1 MAITTMDGLV
11 AALGEA
17 QDQKLYFP
25 SSTTVNAGWLN
36 LNQAA
41 VTGFGQ
47 MAVPTARASGGT
59 TYNQSS
65 FSTGFPLWTDGAVGE
80 TAYIGRYGLTGTATC
95 SVHVYDLMYAASNFS
110 GNSTAAQTIT
120 GFTGMPTRNTNG
132 VNCEI
137 WIGCSAA
144 IGATGFNI
152 TVQYTNELGTS
163 GRNTI
168 STAGITSMPANR
180 MMQVA
185 LQDGDKGVQS
195 IQSMTLSAAS
205 GTAGNMWVMVLERL
219 CSIALPTVNVGSSL
233 DFATLG
239 LPKIYDESCLL
250 FVHQGTGTAT
260 GLMMGQLDIIHG

>member
-11 AALGEA
+11 AALGESK
-17 QDQKLYFP
+17 DQKLYFP
-25 SSTTVNAGWLN
+25 ASTTVNAGWLN

-65 FSTGFPLWTDGAVGE
+65 FTTGFPIWTAGSVGQS
-80 TAYIGRYGLTGTATC
+80 AYLGRYSLTGTATC

-120 GFTGMPTRNTNG
+120 GFAGMPTRNSNG

-144 IGATGFNI
+144 IGGTGFNI

-185 LQDGDKGVQS
+185 LQNGDKGVQS
-195 IQSMTLSAAS
+195 IQSMTLSASS
-205 GTAGNMWVMVLERL
+205 GTAGNMWVLIMERL
-219 CSIALPTVNVGSSL
+219 CSIPLITVNVGSSL
-233 DFATLG
+233 DFAALG
-239 LPKIYDESCLL
+239 LPKVFDESCLM
-250 FVHQGTGTAT
+250 FVHQATGTST
-260 GLMMGQLDIIHG
+260 GLMMGQLNVIHG